1 MMEHIHLVPS
11 DDEDLYSGYNE
22 YPSALNTKSLENDD
36 IIKEALRSS
45 IGRRPPISLKPTT
58 ASRLGT
64 SSGFRGGT
72 SMRPYTG
79 SVDGVNRPM
88 TAVRGAGYTSN
99 RVGSGSSQMF
109 DPLNQAASGPAP
121 PLESKKED
129 TPEEK
134 IKKAERRIME
144 LIEESC
150 FANKSGDMRLALER
164 AKEASS
170 KERSLIRIQ
179 DQSGLSDTHNLDL
192 TFSVLFNLANQ
203 YAANEMFSE
212 ALNTYQV
219 ITKNRTFNNAS
230 RLKLN
235 MGNIYLKLSDYDKAL
250 KMYRMA
256 LDQVPTTHKEL
267 RIKIMH
273 NIGVLFVKM
282 SQFTE
287 ACSSFE
293 FIMQEKADFHTGL
306 DLIVCYYAL
315 GEREKMKRGFQALVE
330 VPLNIDDEDKYSAT
344 SDDPALNLALEAI
357 RNDSLRQLERQMK
370 QNAER
375 SILTAARL
383 IAPVIDDTFA
393 VGYSWCLET
402 LKASSYAFLAAE
414 LEINKAVMFL
424 KQKEISQAIETLKA
438 FEKKTESKIVSS
450 AATNLAFIYFLQG
463 DIEQARKFSESSR
476 TADGYNAAAFVNLGC
491 CSMAAGDIEKAK
503 DLFLCSLE
511 NDASCV
517 EALYNLGLANKQLGL
532 HEDALDCFLK
542 LQAIVRHHPE
552 ALYQLGHLYQL
563 LGDVDQAVE
572 WHVFLRITEQKLVDE
587 NLFSTH
593 VFLFFRFLQLL
604 GIVPT
609 DPGILQKL
617 GEIFESDNDKQQA
630 YHYHFESYR
639 YYPSNF
645 DVIDW
650 LGSYF
655 IELQVAERAISFF
668 EKASVIQPDEMKW
681 KLLIASCHR
690 RAGNYQQALATY
702 KDIHRESPENI
713 ECLKFLVRLS
723 SDMGLKEAADYNLE
737 LKKAEKA
744 KELRSRVGSG
754 RPGSMRSIGSA
765 QSSRAGSGSG
775 GAVPMSHPGS
785 GNVQDFPRGTT
796 PITEEQYSRKTG
808 RDLDASYSDPLG
820 PAIERPRTSAGPR
833 QVADDDFGDDDLGD
847 DLLPE

>member
-22 YPSALNTKSLENDD
+22 YPSALNTNIFKDDD
-36 IIKEALRSS
+36 IIQEALRSS
-45 IGRRPPISLKPTT
+45 MGRRPPISMKPTT

-64 SSGFRGGT
+64 STGFRGST
-72 SMRPYTG
+72 AMRPYTG
-79 SVDGVNRPM
+79 SLDGVNRPM

-121 PLESKKED
+121 PLETKKED

-150 FANKSGDMRLALER
+150 FANNSGDMRLALER
-164 AKEASS
+164 AKEAST

-179 DQSGLSDTHNLDL
+179 DQAGLSETHNLDL

-212 ALNTYQV
+212 ALNTFQV
-219 ITKNRTFNNAS
+219 ITKNRTFSNAN

-235 MGNIYLKLSDYDKAL
+235 MGNIYLKLSDYDKAV

-293 FIMQEKADFHTGL
+293 YIMQEKPDFHTGL
-306 DLIVCYYAL
+306 DVIVCYYAL
-315 GEREKMKRGFQALVE
+315 GEKEKMKRGFQALVE

-383 IAPVIDDTFA
+383 IAPVIDDTFSA
-393 VGYSWCLET
+393 GYTWCLET

-424 KQKEISQAIETLKA
+424 KQKEINQAVDTLKA

-463 DIEQARKFSESSR
+463 DIEQAKKFSESSR

-491 CSMAAGDIEKAK
+491 CSLAAGDLEKAK
-503 DLFLCSLE
+503 DLFLCALE

-542 LQAIVRHHPE
+542 LQAIVRHQPE

-572 WHVFLRITEQKLVDE
+572 W
-587 NLFSTH
+587 
-593 VFLFFRFLQLL
+593 FLQLL

-617 GEIFESDNDKQQA
+617 GEIFDSDNDKQQA

-639 YYPSNF
+639 HYPSNF
-645 DVIDW
+645 EVIDW

-702 KDIHRESPENI
+702 KDIHKQAPENI
-713 ECLKFLVRLS
+713 ECLKFLVRLC
-723 SDMGLKEAADYNLE
+723 SDMGLKEAADYGLE

-744 KELRSRVGSG
+744 KEMRNRVGSG

-775 GAVPMSHPGS
+775 KVVLGSNPGS
-785 GNVQDFPRGTT
+785 ANVQDFPRGTT
-796 PITEEQYSRKTG
+796 PIVEERYSRKSG
-808 RDLDASYSDPLG
+808 RELDASYSDPLG
-820 PAIERPRTSAGPR
+820 PAVERPRTSAGPR
-833 QVADDDFGDDDLGD
+833 QIADDEFGDDELGD

>member
-11 DDEDLYSGYNE
+11 DDDDLYSGYNA
-22 YPSALNTKSLENDD
+22 YPSVLNTKDFESDD
-36 IIKEALRSS
+36 VIQEALRTSV
-45 IGRRPPISLKPTT
+45 GRRPPISLKPTT

-72 SMRPYTG
+72 ALRPFTG

-150 FANKSGDMRLALER
+150 FANNSGDMRLALER
-164 AKEASS
+164 AKEAST
-170 KERSLIRIQ
+170 KERSLIRMQ
-179 DQSGLSDTHNLDL
+179 DQAGLSDTHNLDL

-203 YAANEMFSE
+203 YAANDMFSE

-235 MGNIYLKLSDYDKAL
+235 MGNIYLKLSDYDKAV

-256 LDQVPTTHKEL
+256 IDQVPTTHKEL

-282 SQFTE
+282 GQFTE

-293 FIMQEKADFHTGL
+293 YIMQEKPDFHTGL
-306 DLIVCYYAL
+306 DVIVCYYAL
-315 GEREKMKRGFQALVE
+315 GEKEKMKRGFQMLVE
-330 VPLNIDDEDKYSAT
+330 VPLKIDDEDKYNAT
-344 SDDPALNLALEAI
+344 SEDPAVNLALEAI
-357 RNDSLRQLERQMK
+357 RNDSLRKLERQMK
-370 QNAER
+370 QSAER
-375 SILTAARL
+375 SILTAAKL
-383 IAPVIDDTFA
+383 IAPVVDDTFA
-393 VGYSWCLET
+393 AGYNWCLET
-402 LKASSYAFLAAE
+402 LKSSNYGFLAAE

-424 KQKEISQAIETLKA
+424 KQKEINQAIDTLKS
-438 FEKKTESKIVSS
+438 FEKKTESKIASS
-450 AATNLAFIYFLQG
+450 AATNLAFIYYLQG
-463 DIEQARKFSESSR
+463 DMEQAKKFSESSR
-476 TADGYNAAAFVNLGC
+476 TVDAYNAAAFVNLGSV
-491 CSMAAGDIEKAK
+491 SMAQGDFEKAK
-503 DLFLCSLE
+503 DLFLYALD

-517 EALYNLGLANKQLGL
+517 EALYNLGLVNKQLGL

-552 ALYQLGHLYQL
+552 ALYQLGHIYQL
-563 LGDVDQAVE
+563 LGDVDQAIE
-572 WHVFLRITEQKLVDE
+572 W
-587 NLFSTH
+587 
-593 VFLFFRFLQLL
+593 FLQLL

-609 DPGILQKL
+609 DPSILQKL
-617 GEIFESDNDKQQA
+617 GEIFEGDNDKQQA
-630 YHYHFESYR
+630 YHYHYESYR
-639 YYPSNF
+639 HYPSNF

-668 EKASVIQPDEMKW
+668 ERASVIQPDEMKW

-702 KDIHRESPENI
+702 KEIHKQSPENI
-713 ECLKFLVRLS
+713 ECLKFLVRLC
-723 SDMGLKEAADYNLE
+723 SDMGLKETADYAIE

-744 KELRSRVGSG
+744 KEVRNRVGSG
-754 RPGSMRSIGSA
+754 RPGSLRSIGSA
-765 QSSRAGSGSG
+765 HSSRMGSGSG
-775 GAVPMSHPGS
+775 GVVSHPGS
-785 GNVQDFPRGTT
+785 AVNGGEFLRGHT
-796 PITEEQYSRKTG
+796 PSIEERVSTRERK
-808 RDLDASYSDPLG
+808 DALDASYSDPLG
-820 PAIERPRTSAGPR
+820 PAAERPRTSAGPR
-833 QVADDDFGDDDLGD
+833 QIPEDDFGDDDLGD
-847 DLLPE
+847 ELLPE